1 MDTDG
6 YLWLT
11 GRAKDVIMR
20 GGHNIDPLIIE
31 EALAGHPSISL
42 AGAIGQ
48 PDIYSGELPCAYV
61 ELVSGSATSVEEL
74 MEYALQNVPDKTAC
88 PKYIEIL
95 EELPKT
101 AIGKVFKP
109 DLRRLAIIRT
119 FNDILVE
126 NNINAKVN
134 NVIEDKKLGLVAKL
148 DKIDSEISD
157 QQINNVL
164 GQFITPWQWN

>member
-1 MDTDG
+1 M
-6 YLWLT
+6 
-11 GRAKDVIMR
+11 KF
-20 GGHNIDPLIIE
+20 
-31 EALAGHPSISL
+31 
-42 AGAIGQ
+42 
-48 PDIYSGELPCAYV
+48 
-61 ELVSGSATSVEEL
+61 
-74 MEYALQNVPDKTAC
+74 
-88 PKYIEIL
+88 L

-148 DKIDSEISD
+148 DKIDSETSD

-164 GQFITPWQWN
+164 GQFIIPWQWN